1 MTTPSTSPFHLR
13 PAKPTPIDHAFILS
27 AFDSSL
33 PFLASIGSLD
43 QWGKTPFS
51 QRGDFAEATLKELN
65 YSEEFR
71 LTGTSG
77 LDSNLRMFI
86 AERELHQQQQ
96 HDGGQLQA
104 EFVRVTPDGRRFL
117 PVGVAYVRENWV
129 PNYVKTQTH
138 LPMPDVNDGGEGFLY
153 LEVMVTDNREDRREL
168 SRGAG
173 AALIRGI
180 REYGEAK
187 GMRALW
193 VDGWAG
199 NGRKLIRF
207 VYLYFLY
214 LSFHHFVQFMRVGGV
229 NMGFFE
235 RYYEQQGFRAVG
247 EWSHMRTNN
256 VPWLG
261 TLMCMEI

>member
-1 MTTPSTSPFHLR
+1 MTTPSTPPFHFR
-13 PAKPTPIDHAFILS
+13 PAKPTPTDHAFILS

-51 QRGDFAEATLKELN
+51 QRGGFAEATLKELN

-86 AERELHQQQQ
+86 AERELYQQQQ
-96 HDGGQLQA
+96 HDEGQLQA

-138 LPMPDVNDGGEGFLY
+138 LPMPDVNHGGGGFLY

-180 REYGEAK
+180 REYGEAR
-187 GMRALW
+187 GMRMLW

-199 NGRKLIRF
+199 NGRKLI
-207 VYLYFLY
+207 
-214 LSFHHFVQFMRVGGV
+214 
-229 NMGFFE
+229 

>member
-1 MTTPSTSPFHLR
+1 MTTPPTSPFHLR
-13 PAKPTPIDHAFILS
+13 PAKPTPTDHAFILS

-86 AERELHQQQQ
+86 AERELYQQQ
-96 HDGGQLQA
+96 HDEGHLQA

-138 LPMPDVNDGGEGFLY
+138 LPMPDVDHGGGGFLY

-180 REYGEAK
+180 REYGEAR

-199 NGRKLIRF
+199 NERKLI
-207 VYLYFLY
+207 
-214 LSFHHFVQFMRVGGV
+214 
-229 NMGFFE
+229 

>member
-13 PAKPTPIDHAFILS
+13 PAKPTPTDHAFILS

-86 AERELHQQQQ
+86 SERELHQQ
-96 HDGGQLQA
+96 HDDGQLQA

-129 PNYVKTQTH
+129 PTYVKTQTH
-138 LPMPDVNDGGEGFLY
+138 LPMPDVNHGGGGFLY

-180 REYGEAK
+180 REYGEAR

-199 NGRKLIRF
+199 NERKLISCIWFTPRLAST
-207 VYLYFLY
+207 VGKLAGHAMMTTDTIY
-214 LSFHHFVQFMRVGGV
+214 LSFNASQLQETWPKLPGQLSTALPH
-229 NMGFFE
+229 
-235 RYYEQQGFRAVG
+235 
-247 EWSHMRTNN
+247 
-256 VPWLG
+256 
-261 TLMCMEI
+261 

>member
-1 MTTPSTSPFHLR
+1 MTTFPTSPFHLR
-13 PAKPTPIDHAFILS
+13 PAKPTPTDHAFILS

-65 YSEEFR
+65 YSEELR

-86 AERELHQQQQ
+86 AERELHQQQ
-96 HDGGQLQA
+96 HDDGQLQA

-138 LPMPDVNDGGEGFLY
+138 LPMPDVNHGGGGFLY

-180 REYGEAK
+180 REY
-187 GMRALW
+187 
-193 VDGWAG
+193 
-199 NGRKLIRF
+199 
-207 VYLYFLY
+207 
-214 LSFHHFVQFMRVGGV
+214 
-229 NMGFFE
+229 
-235 RYYEQQGFRAVG
+235 YEQQGFRAVG
-247 EWSHMRTNN
+247 EWSHMRSNN